1 VASLEMHFF
10 RITAIASWSLPQVNR
25 YRDVTNENN
34 SIAAVEGAKT
44 DSEKTLFLE
53 MPIYG

>member
-1 VASLEMHFF
+1 
-10 RITAIASWSLPQVNR
+10 VNR
-25 YRDVTNENN
+25 YRDVTNENK
-34 SIAAVEGAKT
+34 SIAVVEGAKT